1 MDLHCKWQSYNV
13 SNNPRQLPLKATDGT
28 CVCDAASNTCGTLW
42 SQINAT
48 YTCKWKYW
56 EQNKCAL
63 CKQIQ
68 RIENEVLQ
76 EKGILRTKINNTIV
90 LTWLLL
96 WESSSAA
103 AATAVAG
110 EKSLRNAQWGMQE
123 THLVHPSLRASAKL
137 YSSVFAGLLKEESSQ
152 TRTLKGK
159 RTTVKNTWATRKS
172 VAWKAQ
178 TDTIRVCQPRN
189 WETEFSI
196 RGVAPHK
203 YADKST
209 TKPF

>member
-1 MDLHCKWQSYNV
+1 MSITTLDSCRS
-13 SNNPRQLPLKATDGT
+13 RPLMVRV
-28 CVCDAASNTCGTLW
+28 CVTLLKYMR
-42 SQINAT
+42 NAT
-48 YTCKWKYW
+48 ESNQCHIYLQMKVLRT
-56 EQNKCAL
+56 NKCAF

-110 EKSLRNAQWGMQE
+110 EKSLRNTQWGMQE
-123 THLVHPSLRASAKL
+123 THLVHQSLRASAKL

-159 RTTVKNTWATRKS
+159 RTTVKNMWATRKS

-178 TDTIRVCQPRN
+178 TDAIHVCQPRN
-189 WETEFSI
+189 RGTEFSI